1 MHSDSH
7 LFSGIDNDVIYCN
20 TSTVAIENHIQ
31 GKVLSKTYMNAE
43 TDTYRPSWRERQLQQ
58 HQTTYLHNN
67 FTWSIVKCIICVVVL
82 SVLFLVKINME
93 FGNVGF

>member
-31 GKVLSKTYMNAE
+31 SKVLSKTYMNAE
-43 TDTYRPSWRERQLQQ
+43 TDT
-58 HQTTYLHNN
+58 
-67 FTWSIVKCIICVVVL
+67 
-82 SVLFLVKINME
+82 
-93 FGNVGF
+93 